1 MGNNSM
7 AKTFRWDD
15 KQDPRKDTQKAK
27 QDQKVQGRK
36 EKQFLRSIT
45 E

>member
-1 MGNNSM
+1 MKCNIM
-7 AKTFRWDD
+7 AKSYRWTD

-36 EKQFLRSIT
+36 EKQFLRNI
-45 E
+45 EG

>member
-1 MGNNSM
+1 M
-7 AKTFRWDD
+7 AKSYRWTDR
-15 KQDPRKDTQKAK
+15 QDPRKDTQKAK

-36 EKQFLRSIT
+36 EKQFLRTIA